1 MKTRNLLNCNTSF
14 LDLVFNLELKSRV
27 PDFIASIFTWTDLL
41 LIKYEIN
48 WSLNYD
54 AEWKKQDPKKW
65 YIVLLYKV

>member
-27 PDFIASIFTWTDLL
+27 PDFMASIFTWTDLL